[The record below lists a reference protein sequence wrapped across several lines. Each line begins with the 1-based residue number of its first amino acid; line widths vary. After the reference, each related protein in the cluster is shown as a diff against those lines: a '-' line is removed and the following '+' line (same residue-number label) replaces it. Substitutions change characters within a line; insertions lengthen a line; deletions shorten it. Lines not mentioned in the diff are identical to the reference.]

1 MICYMN
7 FLAFQKQQVRLDE
20 GVSSNSR
27 LGDEKTEA
35 SRDNDFRFLKTNS
48 PYRKFHTWFD
58 TNKACNIISTAL
70 CCVGT

>member
-48 PYRKFHTWFD
+48 PCRKSHT
-58 TNKACNIISTAL
+58 
-70 CCVGT
+70 